1 MSAALIDGTRS
12 APHSLRGQIEQIAA
26 LSERLRAEAHQ
37 RNSIVQRS
45 RARMQSGP
53 AKANKIR
60 EETTRRAYLSA
71 IDAIG
76 GRATTKQ
83 IADHLGVTVSAAK
96 TRTAAMMAGGY
107 LTFTMRRKFRVWE
120 AVDGGR

>member
-1 MSAALIDGTRS
+1 MSAALIDGTLS
-12 APHSLRGQIEQIAA
+12 AQNSLRVQIEQLAELA
-26 LSERLRAEAHQ
+26 ERLRAEAHE
-37 RNSIVQRS
+37 RSSVVQMS

-53 AKANKIR
+53 AKQNKIR

-107 LTFTMRRKFRVWE
+107 LTFTMRRNLRVWE
-120 AVDGGR
+120 AVRGSH

>member
-1 MSAALIDGTRS
+1 MTYCHIPIPMRV
-12 APHSLRGQIEQIAA
+12 QIEQIAA
-26 LSERLRAEAHQ
+26 GSALLRAQADERNAIMQ
-37 RNSIVQRS
+37 RT

-53 AKANKIR
+53 ARANQIR
-60 EETTRRAYLSA
+60 EETTRRAYLAA

-107 LTFTMRRKFRVWE
+107 LRFTMRRNLRVWE
-120 AVDGGR
+120 AVDGRQ